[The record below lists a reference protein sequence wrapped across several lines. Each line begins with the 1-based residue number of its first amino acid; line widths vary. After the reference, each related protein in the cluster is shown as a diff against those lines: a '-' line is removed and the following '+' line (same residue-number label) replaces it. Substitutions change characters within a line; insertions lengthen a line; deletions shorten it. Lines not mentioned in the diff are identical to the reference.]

1 MKVYRN
7 LDTKLN
13 VHNPVVTTGTFDG
26 VHLGHKKIIQSLK
39 DEAAKI
45 GGETVIFTFWP
56 HPRLVLFPDGNDLK
70 LLNTL
75 DEKIALFEKTGLDH
89 LVLFEFTPEFSRLS
103 ALEYVRDILVDK
115 LGVKKLVIGYDH
127 RFGKNREG
135 DFSQLKELSELF
147 DFSLKEIS
155 ALDID
160 EVNVSSTKIRRALE
174 AGDVSLAK
182 AFLSYPYFINGEV
195 IHGEALGRKL
205 GYPTANL
212 SLKDTFKLIPAKG
225 VYAVKV
231 NVDGTVFNGML
242 NIGTK
247 PTFKDGKE
255 VFLEVHLDAFSGNLY
270 GKTLRV
276 EFIERL
282 RDEQKFSDTE
292 ELKRQLGNDLVAM
305 RTLIA

>member
-7 LDTKLN
+7 LDSKLN
-13 VHNPVVTTGTFDG
+13 VLNPVVTTGTFDG

-39 DEAAKI
+39 EEAKVL

-56 HPRLVLFPDGNDLK
+56 HPRMVLFPESNDLK

-75 DEKIALFEKTGLDH
+75 EEKIELFEKTGLDH
-89 LVLFEFTPEFSRLS
+89 LVLFEFTPAFSRLS
-103 ALEYVRDILVDK
+103 ALEYVRDILVEK

-174 AGDVSLAK
+174 AGDVVLANT
-182 AFLSYPYFINGEV
+182 FLSYPYFLKGEV

-205 GYPTANL
+205 GFPTANL
-212 SLKDTFKLIPAKG
+212 FIKDTFKLIPAKG

-231 NVDGTVFNGML
+231 TVEGSVFNGML

-247 PTFKDGKE
+247 PTFKEGKE
-255 VFLEVHLDAFSGNLY
+255 VFLEVHIDAFSGDLY
-270 GKTLRV
+270 GKTLCV

-282 RDEQKFSDTE
+282 RDEQKFSDKE
-292 ELKRQLGNDLVAM
+292 ALKTQLGVDLLAM
-305 RTLIA
+305 RAIIA